1 VWTSHGAVRGRNLA
15 RVIDDLPPM
24 DVAGRIPR
32 LRAQLEAAGC
42 DALVV
47 TNLRNVRYLTGFTGS
62 AALLV
67 VTGEGATLVTDGR
80 YSEQASGELA
90 AAGVPADL
98 QIGQTRAE
106 QRTAVVEAVHG
117 ARVGL
122 EAEHVTWSAQRAYAA
137 DWFAGAGLVATT
149 RLVEGLRAVKDEGE
163 VARIELACRI
173 ADDALGD
180 VRHLLDE
187 GITEQAFAAALDNRI
202 RALGADDISF
212 ETIVASGPNGSRP
225 HHSPSDRTIV
235 TGDLVTIDFGAL
247 VDGYHSDMTR
257 TVAVGGPAALDDT
270 QTRLMAVVT
279 EAQAAGV
286 AAVAAGVEV
295 KAVDRACREVIE
307 AAGWREHFVHGTG
320 HGVGLDIHEDPPVS
334 GSADATLAP
343 GHIVTVE
350 PGVYLPGLGGVRV
363 EDTVVVTA
371 DGCRP
376 LTRAPKS

>member
-1 VWTSHGAVRGRNLA
+1 V
-15 RVIDDLPPM
+15 
-24 DVAGRIPR
+24 
-32 LRAQLEAAGC
+32 
-42 DALVV
+42 
-47 TNLRNVRYLTGFTGS
+47 
-62 AALLV
+62 
-67 VTGEGATLVTDGR
+67 
-80 YSEQASGELA
+80 
-90 AAGVPADL
+90 
-98 QIGQTRAE
+98 
-106 QRTAVVEAVHG
+106 
-117 ARVGL
+117 
-122 EAEHVTWSAQRAYAA
+122 
-137 DWFAGAGLVATT
+137 
-149 RLVEGLRAVKDEGE
+149 
-163 VARIELACRI
+163 

-180 VRHLLDE
+180 VRPLLDE

-225 HHSPSDRTIV
+225 HHSPSDRRIEH
-235 TGDLVTIDFGAL
+235 GDLVTVDFGAL

-257 TVAVGGPAALDDT
+257 TIAVGGPSAIDDV
-270 QTRLMAVVT
+270 QARLLAVVT

-295 KAVDRACREVIE
+295 KAVDQACRAVID
-307 AAGWREHFVHGTG
+307 AVGWGEHFVHGTG

-334 GSADATLAP
+334 GNADATLAP

-350 PGVYLPGLGGVRV
+350 PGVYLPGVGGVRV